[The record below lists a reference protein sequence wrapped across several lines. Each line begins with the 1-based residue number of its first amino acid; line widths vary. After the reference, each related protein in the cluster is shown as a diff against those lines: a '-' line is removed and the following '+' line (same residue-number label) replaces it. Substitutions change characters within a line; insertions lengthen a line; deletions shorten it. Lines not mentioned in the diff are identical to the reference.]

1 MLQVNQVSTGYGEIQ
16 IVWDVSF
23 EINEGEIVALV
34 GANGAGKSSLIK
46 TIAGILPCW
55 SGDITF
61 EGHKVGNLPV
71 PKVITLGIA
80 LVPEGRRLF
89 PYMTVLEN
97 LEMGAYTESSKQ
109 KMADNLAWV
118 YDLFPRLKE
127 RAKQLAGTLS
137 GGEQQMVT
145 IGRALMSKP
154 RFLMMDEPSLGLA
167 PLVVDNVFETVKKLQ
182 AQGVTILL
190 VEQNVRKSLEI
201 AHRGYVLEH
210 GRIVMSGDSESLM
223 EDENIRKAYLGI

>member
-16 IVWDVSF
+16 IVWDVSL
-23 EINEGEIVALV
+23 EISEGEFVALV

-61 EGHKVGNLPV
+61 EGQKVGNLPV

-97 LEMGAYTESSKQ
+97 LEMGAYTETSKQ

-154 RFLMMDEPSLGLA
+154 KFLMMDEPSLGLA
-167 PLVVDNVFETVKKLQ
+167 PLVVDNVFETAKKLRE
-182 AQGVTILL
+182 QGVTILL

-201 AHRGYVLEH
+201 AQRGYVLEH
-210 GRIVMSGDSESLM
+210 GRIVMSGDSQSLI